1 MAQVHA
7 KSLQEAMNQLHV
19 SLKVYPRLEFLPIAT
34 SFVEKASTAFGLA
47 STEALVLT
55 LATEEVFAYLCGAAT
70 AGTELLISCRGRG
83 YYVEEEIAFK
93 AREFDMRAFNLTSA
107 SSFENDGGVRET
119 GLLIASRM
127 VDLFRFAES
136 GERLCLTLL
145 KEKAYPL
152 FSGESIPQTKPLM
165 KFAVRAPEPEELK
178 ALVSLTNSHYQHHLI
193 PSSFFYPG
201 KVVDMVAAG
210 DYHAAVAVDE
220 RGTIGGGIVWRQES
234 PKMVEFHGPYLFA
247 QPAESAMAEAL
258 IDACL
263 HDLART
269 DTLGLISRHP
279 TPETP
284 ATYFEPLGSLAFSQT
299 DGTLLEVAACYR
311 HLEEDLGSAVW
322 ADPRLEPFL
331 SREYRRLAFAREI
344 RTVEDAGESSWPFSV
359 LSAEFDRSQARVT
372 LRPVWWGR
380 DSNKTVGCHVEAFRR
395 EGLSCLLFE
404 MDLGKA
410 WQTRFTPALLDNG
423 FEPRLIIPYGGTG
436 DIVVF
441 EHTSDGSGS

>member
-1 MAQVHA
+1 
-7 KSLQEAMNQLHV
+7 MNRPQV
-19 SLKVYPRLEFLPIAT
+19 SLNVYPRLEFLPIAT

-47 STEALVLT
+47 ATEALALT
-55 LATEEVFAYLCGAAT
+55 LATEEVFTYLCGAA
-70 AGTELLISCRGRG
+70 AVDTEVLISCRGHG

-93 AREFDMRAFNLTSA
+93 AQEFDMRAFNLTSA
-107 SSFENDGGVRET
+107 SSFENEGCARET

-127 VDLFRFAES
+127 VDLFRFTES
-136 GERLCLTLL
+136 GQRLCLTLV
-145 KEKAYPL
+145 KEKAYPP
-152 FSGESIPQTKPLM
+152 FSGESILLTKPL
-165 KFAVRAPEPEELK
+165 KEYTVRAPEPEELK

-193 PSSFFYPG
+193 PSSFSYPG

-210 DYHAAVAVDE
+210 DYHAAVAVDA
-220 RGTIGGGIVWRQES
+220 RGVIGGGLVWRRES
-234 PKMVEFHGPYLFA
+234 PKMVEFYGPYLFA
-247 QPAESAMAEAL
+247 QPPESAMAEAL
-258 IDACL
+258 MDACL

-279 TPETP
+279 TPDIP
-284 ATYFEPLGSLAFSQT
+284 VNYFEPLGSVAFLQV
-299 DGTLLEVAACYR
+299 DGTLLEVTACYR

-331 SREYRRLAFAREI
+331 TREYRRLAFAREI

-380 DSNKTVGCHVEAFRR
+380 DSGETVACHVETLRR
-395 EGLSCLLFE
+395 EGLPCLLFE

-410 WQTRFTPALLDNG
+410 WQTRFSPALLDNG
-423 FEPRLIIPYGGTG
+423 FEPRLVIPYGGTG

-441 EHTSDGSGS
+441 EHTSEGSAS